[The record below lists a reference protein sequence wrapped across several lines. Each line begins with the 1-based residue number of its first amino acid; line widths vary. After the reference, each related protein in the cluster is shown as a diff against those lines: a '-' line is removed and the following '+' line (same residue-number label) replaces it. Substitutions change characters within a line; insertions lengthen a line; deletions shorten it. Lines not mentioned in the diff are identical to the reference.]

1 MNWIERLFSTSGFM
15 PHGFCYTWDPHV
27 IWLNGA
33 SDALIALAYY
43 TIPVALV
50 YFVRRRKDLAFHW
63 MFLCFALFIVAC
75 GTTHA
80 IELWSIWHPV
90 YWLAGVIKAVTA
102 AASIATAAALIQLV
116 PKALALPSP
125 DDLKRANRALQEA
138 QEALLKANEELER
151 RVVERTASLGV
162 ANAALQTEIEERK
175 RTDAYLSEA
184 QRLSRT
190 GSFGW
195 NVTSGKINW
204 SQETFRIFEYD
215 SATEPTLELVLN
227 RIHPEDRALVQQVI
241 DRVSRQRTNF
251 DLEHRLLMPDHSV
264 KYLRV
269 VGRASKNVSSSF
281 EFVGAVTDMT
291 ERKQAEL
298 EAVRQRTDLAHAA
311 RLTMVGELTA
321 SITHELGQPLGAI
334 LSNVETAEILLESAQ
349 PHLEG
354 LQEIL
359 ADIGSDALRA
369 SDVIRRMH
377 GLLRKRELELKAID
391 LNKVTSDVLR
401 LVGFEAHRR
410 RVDIEEQ
417 FADTLPA
424 VRGDVMHVEQVLL
437 NLILNGLE
445 ALAESS
451 ESNRRLTVCT
461 AYNGK
466 GYVEV
471 AVRDSGPGIPPDR
484 LPRLFDSFFTTKTH
498 GMGLGLSIVRSIV
511 EAHEG
516 RIWAENNPAGGACFR
531 FTLPVNGNDSGRTKP
546 ASQHLTREQV
556 CNALGSGASNESVT
570 LGRRQDSGRN

>member
-1 MNWIERLFSTSGFM
+1 VSTALVAISYEIQLTSKHLAKAAMNWIERVFSTSGFM

-80 IELWSIWHPV
+80 IELWSIWHPA

-102 AASIATAAALIQLV
+102 AASIGTATALIQLV

-138 QEALLKANEELER
+138 QQALLKTNEELEH

-162 ANAALQTEIEERK
+162 ANTALQAEIEERK
-175 RTDAYLSEA
+175 RTGAYLFEA
-184 QRLSRT
+184 QRLSQT

-195 NVTSGKINW
+195 NVTSGKIYW
-204 SQETFRIFEYD
+204 SQETFRILEYD
-215 SATEPTLELVLN
+215 SATEPTLELVLD

-241 DRVSRQRTNF
+241 DRVSREGKDF
-251 DLEHRLLMPDHSV
+251 DLEYRLLMPDDSV

-269 VGRASKNVSSSF
+269 VGRALKNESGSF
-281 EFVGAVTDMT
+281 EFVGAVMDFT

-298 EAVRQRTDLAHAA
+298 EAARQRTDLAHAA
-311 RLTMVGELTA
+311 RLTMLGELTA
-321 SITHELGQPLGAI
+321 SIAHELGQPLGAI
-334 LSNVETAEILLESAQ
+334 LSNAETAEILLKSAQ
-349 PHLEG
+349 PDLKE

-359 ADIGSDALRA
+359 ADIRKDDLRA
-369 SDVIRRMH
+369 SDVIWRMS
-377 GLLRKRELELKAID
+377 GLLRKRELEFKPID
-391 LNKVTSDVLR
+391 LNKVASDVLR
-401 LVGFEAHRR
+401 LVDFEVHRR

-424 VRGDVMHVEQVLL
+424 VRGDVIHLQQVLL

-451 ESNRRLTVCT
+451 ESNRRLMVRT
-461 AYNGK
+461 AYNGEGK
-466 GYVEV
+466 VEV
-471 AVRDSGPGIPPDR
+471 AVQDSGPGVSPDR

-511 EAHEG
+511 EAHGG
-516 RIWAENNPAGGACFR
+516 RIWVENNPTGGACFR
-531 FTLPVNGNDSGRTKP
+531 FTLPM
-546 ASQHLTREQV
+546 
-556 CNALGSGASNESVT
+556 NEK
-570 LGRRQDSGRN
+570 Q